1 MYVAH
6 KNLIPGVE
14 TEIILPVKTGAI
26 LVKNRTTDVIKVS
39 IGVKD
44 FTNNYVTIDSGAS
57 EELCNCM
64 TSSACPSRFFKKVF
78 ARSAQPGEIEIRCL
92 KI

>member
-6 KNLIPGVE
+6 KNLIEGE
-14 TEIILPVKTGAI
+14 DTEIILPVRTGAI
-26 LVKNRTTDVIKVS
+26 MVKNRTKDVIKVS

-44 FTNNYVTIDSGAS
+44 FNENYVAIAGGAS
-57 EELCNCM
+57 EELCNCL
-64 TSSACPSRFFKKVF
+64 TSSACPSRFFNKVYARA
-78 ARSAQPGEIEIRCL
+78 ARSGEIEIRCL